1 MFCQRDLTPRDVS
14 LDLSEQMN
22 KVREIIKKKSIKN
35 RIYNNKMIT
44 YQTK

>member
-22 KVREIIKKKSIKN
+22 KVREIIKKVH
-35 RIYNNKMIT
+35 
-44 YQTK
+44 

>member
-1 MFCQRDLTPRDVS
+1 MFCQCDLTPRDVS

-22 KVREIIKKKSIKN
+22 KVRKIIKKKSIKN